1 MMQVFLRFA
10 FALIAL
16 AFLFASPA
24 TRGADAVPTEMDPV
38 SAARAVNLAE
48 KLRCLVCQ
56 NQSIADSNAEL
67 ANDLR
72 RQIREQIAAGRSD
85 DQIVAYMVN
94 RYGDFVLYQPPLK
107 ATTVLLWAGPA
118 LLLFGGLLLLV
129 RNVRRRENVPAA
141 LTAEDRERAARL
153 LGEEGGTRP

>member
-1 MMQVFLRFA
+1 MMRLSAATVSGLLGL
-10 FALIAL
+10 ALL
-16 AFLFASPA
+16 VASSAAPCA
-24 TRGADAVPTEMDPV
+24 EAVPTEMDPV

-94 RYGDFVLYQPPLK
+94 RYGDFVLYQPPFK
-107 ATTVLLWAGPA
+107 VTTALLWAGPA
-118 LLLFGGLLLLV
+118 LLLIGGFLILV
-129 RNVRRRENVPAA
+129 RNVRRRPGGPAT
-141 LTAEDRERAARL
+141 LTSEERERAARL
-153 LGEEGGTRP
+153 LGEKGSAP